1 MYKKFFK
8 SLKAFSLLSFILL
21 IATIQAHAQPQP
33 SHFDPSD
40 PAYNHVSFFFEYETL
55 HTNIPMP
62 YSAVHHYGP
71 FMRYYIADPQMTI
84 HFNIEG
90 GGSED
95 IRLQPLVDEA
105 ATYWNEILGDQGLVI
120 EPYVVGSGFPNF
132 VIRTVP
138 NSYFS
143 DVNTPPPM
151 PMAITYEAGYR
162 GLRDLNRRY
171 PFIITS
177 PGIYIRQSDEIS
189 SEELQQLET
198 NFGTN
203 DRRVL
208 LENFTYTLILH
219 EFGHAVGLSH
229 PRTRTNAIAFYP
241 PPRERWHLYS
251 EEGVASLETLQDR
264 PQPGLMEYYE
274 FEFLQALY
282 LYNQPQYQH
291 LARHMIHLS
300 DGERLWI
307 RSMVNCTRR
316 YNPIPPH

>member
-1 MYKKFFK
+1 MYKKIFK
-8 SLKAFSLLSFILL
+8 SLKAFSLFSFILL
-21 IATIQAHAQPQP
+21 TATVQVHAQPQP

-40 PAYNHVSFFFEYETL
+40 PAYNHVGFMFEYETL
-55 HTNIPMP
+55 HTNPTP

-71 FMRYYIADPQMTI
+71 FMHYYIDPQMTI

-90 GGSED
+90 GGGED

-105 ATYWNEILGDQGLVI
+105 ATYWNEILRDRGLVI
-120 EPYVVGSGFPNF
+120 EPFVSSHGFPNF
-132 VIRTVP
+132 VVRTVP

-143 DVNTPPPM
+143 NM
-151 PMAITYEAGYR
+151 QSSMAITYEAGYHE
-162 GLRDLNRRY
+162 LVNLTRRY
-171 PFIITS
+171 PFITS
-177 PGIYIRQSDEIS
+177 PGIYFRQSDEIS

-219 EFGHAVGLSH
+219 EFGHAVGLTH

-251 EEGVASLETLQDR
+251 ELGVASLENLQDR
-264 PQPGLMEYYE
+264 PQPGLMENYQ

-300 DGERLWI
+300 DGERLWV
-307 RSMVNCTRR
+307 RSMVYCTRR